1 MSPAWLLAQSDRMRL
16 LEMARILPRY
26 ISVDSTPKLK
36 TRILRDID
44 EMNAAPV
51 VFRWKN
57 FDLEVV

>member
-1 MSPAWLLAQSDRMRL
+1 MRL
-16 LEMARILPRY
+16 LEMARILLRY